1 MTLIRK
7 DPKEEL
13 TENICDNICK
23 HPVSDITQDEL
34 DEKCEHCIVNR
45 IVDVVLA
52 ERAENERQSK
62 TIN

>member
-1 MTLIRK
+1 MKLIRK

-23 HPVSDITQDEL
+23 YSNSDLTQDEF

-52 ERAENERQSK
+52 ERTDNER
-62 TIN
+62 

>member
-13 TENICDNICK
+13 TEHICDNICK
-23 HPVSDITQDEL
+23 YSNSDLTQDEI

-45 IVDVVLA
+45 IVEVVLA
-52 ERAENERQSK
+52 ERAENER
-62 TIN
+62 

>member
-1 MTLIRK
+1 MSLIRK

-23 HPVSDITQDEL
+23 HSVSDLTQDEL

-52 ERAENERQSK
+52 ERVENE
-62 TIN
+62 

>member
-34 DEKCEHCIVNR
+34 DEKVKQDFIKKFKG
-45 IVDVVLA
+45 
-52 ERAENERQSK
+52 RQFIDGSK
-62 TIN
+62 TD

>member
-1 MTLIRK
+1 MTLTRK

-23 HPVSDITQDEL
+23 YPVSDITQDEL

-45 IVDVVLA
+45 IVEVVLA
-52 ERAENERQSK
+52 ERTDNER
-62 TIN
+62 

>member
-45 IVDVVLA
+45 IVTVELVD
-52 ERAENERQSK
+52 K
-62 TIN
+62 

>member
-13 TENICDNICK
+13 TENICDHICK

-52 ERAENERQSK
+52 ERGRK
-62 TIN
+62 